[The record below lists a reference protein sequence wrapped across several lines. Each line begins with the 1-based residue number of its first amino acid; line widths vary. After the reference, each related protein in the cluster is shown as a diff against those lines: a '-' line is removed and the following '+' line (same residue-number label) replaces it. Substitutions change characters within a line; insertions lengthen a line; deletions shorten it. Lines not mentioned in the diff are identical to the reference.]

1 MPSHDFLRKRIPF
14 FKKIATNI
22 IHCNVA
28 FTIDE
33 MDILYLVKLR
43 PQSAARKKLVAT
55 ANRREGVY
63 NRAGEPSVT
72 FCGKGGAVTERTKKP
87 SHLRGFNVQRSLLRR
102 GAPVGIRTQGLPLRR
117 RTLYPAELQVHKTA
131 LVHQIF
137 YH

>member
-1 MPSHDFLRKRIPF
+1 MRSHDFLRKRIPF

-55 ANRREGVY
+55 ANRREGAC
-63 NRAGEPSVT
+63 NRTEAPSVT
-72 FCGKGGAVTERTKKP
+72 FCVKGGARERADGLFLKSQIKKI
-87 SHLRGFNVQRSLLRR
+87 SRSKADF
-102 GAPVGIRTQGLPLRR
+102 APTWLPQQDSNL
-117 RTLYPAELQVHKTA
+117 
-131 LVHQIF
+131 
-137 YH
+137 